1 MSLIQCLFI
10 LLIILHDTNF
20 VDYQLPI
27 YFIVSLDCYGLL
39 MVGLGLMH
47 FPTCPQEVILLQQV
61 LGIKI
66 IITRFKVVVL

>member
-66 IITRFKVVVL
+66 LITRFKVVVL